1 MELYIRDGVISY
13 VGLCC
18 HSCFYYR
25 MCFITL
31 GVITGACLS
40 YLSFSVCHLCHVCH
54 VSDHHHHHHRE
65 EGTPGGLSYTL
76 PAYCWGA
83 AGDCW
88 RTAGGL
94 LVNCWWTAYCLSEMH
109 TQILA
114 MTESPQLSIHETMHE
129 RPRSSTPEPRQMGV
143 SAQGR
148 LYPMR
153 LAQG

>member
-1 MELYIRDGVISY
+1 MLSLVLVCLIFHILCVIF
-13 VGLCC
+13 VMFAML
-18 HSCFYYR
+18 
-25 MCFITL
+25 
-31 GVITGACLS
+31 VIIIII
-40 YLSFSVCHLCHVCH
+40 V
-54 VSDHHHHHHRE
+54 E
-65 EGTPGGLSYTL
+65 GGLLGGFSYTL
-76 PAYCWGA
+76 PAYCWGP

-88 RTAGGL
+88 GL
-94 LVNCWWTAYCLSEMH
+94 LENCWWTAGELLVDCLLFVRH
-109 TQILA
+109 AYTVLA

>member
-1 MELYIRDGVISY
+1 MLSLVLVCLICHILCVIF
-13 VGLCC
+13 VMFAML
-18 HSCFYYR
+18 
-25 MCFITL
+25 
-31 GVITGACLS
+31 VIIIII
-40 YLSFSVCHLCHVCH
+40 V
-54 VSDHHHHHHRE
+54 E
-65 EGTPGGLSYTL
+65 GGLLGDSHTHYQHT
-76 PAYCWGA
+76 
-83 AGDCW
+83 AGGLLGTAGGCW

-129 RPRSSTPEPRQMGV
+129 RPKSSTPEPRQMGV